1 MIENIITYLER
12 STQEDAEL
20 SISLY
25 LRGTRSGNPTSDHE
39 TRGDESSRLLIMD
52 SDDIVY
58 TIL

>member
-1 MIENIITYLER
+1 MIKDIITDLER

-25 LRGTRSGNPTSDHE
+25 LCGTRSCDLTSDHE

-58 TIL
+58 TIA